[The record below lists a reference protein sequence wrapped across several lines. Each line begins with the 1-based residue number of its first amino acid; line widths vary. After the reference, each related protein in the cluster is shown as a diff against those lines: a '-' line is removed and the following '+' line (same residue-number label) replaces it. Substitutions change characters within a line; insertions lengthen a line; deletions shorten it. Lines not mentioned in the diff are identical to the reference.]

1 MSLVLSVARRAVLAP
16 RWPSLT
22 WAQVG
27 MLALIGAVGFYVLY
41 PLVLILLNSFNVARL
56 GQVPIYSLQPWIDAW
71 SAPDVFPSLWTTLQL
86 AFWYQLI
93 SFPIGIVIAWLLA
106 RTNIPCA
113 RGLEL
118 MFWLSFFVPMLSTT
132 LGWMLLA
139 DPRTGVL
146 NQLAV
151 NYLGFKQGP
160 FNVYS
165 FWGIVWVQ
173 LMAHTISSK
182 VMLLTPAFRNMDA
195 ALEEASR
202 MSGANN
208 WLTVLRVTLPIMT
221 PALIIVFM
229 LALVRI
235 FESFEIELLLG
246 VPAGIYVYSTKI
258 LNLIR
263 QEPPLIGQAS
273 ALGSV
278 TLALLMIAAPVQ
290 RWITTRRDYTTVS
303 GRMRTSLI
311 DLGRWRWPVF
321 ALVLLLV
328 AMLVLVPVLSVI
340 LGSFMTRFGFFTLT
354 QTWTLANWQRTLG
367 DSVFLR
373 SLTNTL
379 VLALSAAIIGPL
391 IFSVIAYVVVRAKRV
406 WGRGLLDLILWVP
419 SVIPGALA
427 GLGLLWMFVGTP
439 IFHPLYGTIVV
450 LIIAAV
456 MGSITLATQLF
467 KATLLQL
474 GAEMEEAARMSGANV
489 ISTYFRIVLPLLA
502 PTLVLV
508 GTLKFLFAANATS
521 SIILLAT
528 SETRTLSLLTLDFV
542 AEGLRESAAVTTVI
556 ITALTTGAA
565 LAARALG
572 LNVGLRL

>member
-27 MLALIGAVGFYVLY
+27 ILALIGAVGFYVLY